1 MATVFVMFMAIS
13 VVASLFFAMGISK
26 FIIANIQNKV
36 DVAVYFKSDIPED
49 TILSIKKEVAKI
61 PEAREVD
68 YVSKEEALAKFI
80 ERYKEDPVLMQSLQE
95 VGQNP
100 FLASLGITAF
110 EANQYQAVVKF
121 LENAEFKESI
131 AKVDY
136 FQRKMVIDKIFSAS
150 SSLNIIGIILSIIMA
165 LIAGIVAFNT
175 IRLAIY
181 NAREEIKIQR
191 LVGAGNWFVR
201 GPFLLE
207 GIIAGVV
214 AALVC
219 FVIFLAAS
227 WFLSPKI
234 SSFYPSLNLFR
245 FFMTNFWQIVLIQL
259 GTGIGL
265 GAASSWLAIRK
276 YMRA

>member
-13 VVASLFFAMGISK
+13 VVTSLFFAMGISK
-26 FIIANIQNKV
+26 FIIANIQDKV
-36 DVAVYFKSDIPED
+36 DVAVYFKRDVSED
-49 TILSIKKEVAKI
+49 EIMSIKKEVAKL

-68 YVSKEEALAKFI
+68 YVSKEEALAKFV
-80 ERYKEDPVLMQSLQE
+80 ERYKDDPVLMQSLEE

-100 FLASLGITAF
+100 FLASLGIVAF
-110 EANQYQAVVKF
+110 QANQYQAVVNF

-131 AKVDY
+131 EKVDY

-150 SSLNIIGIILSIIMA
+150 SSLSIIGIILSIVMA

-191 LVGAGNWFVR
+191 LVGAGNLFVR

-207 GIIAGVV
+207 GVIAGVV

-219 FVIFLAAS
+219 FAIFLIAS
-227 WFLSPKI
+227 WLMSPKI
-234 SSFYPSLNLFR
+234 ANFYPSLNLFS
-245 FFMTNFWQIVLIQL
+245 FFMNNFWQIVLIQL
-259 GTGIGL
+259 GTGVGL
-265 GAASSWLAIRK
+265 GAVSSWLAIRK
-276 YMRA
+276 YMQA